1 MSLGQEY
8 TESVKIPYPMFKNM
22 ASILEDRKG
31 ENFALMKFAVTEEDV
46 LKAKR
51 NDWYGEYND
60 FVPGEYIKL
69 VDLNSVFQDVIM
81 SDTPM
86 ERKTN
91 LDLYSKANGHVLI
104 AGLGIGMVLLAIQD
118 KPEVTKITVV
128 EKYQEVIDMVA
139 PQLPLNEKVEIVQSD
154 IFDYK
159 PARGMKFDTI
169 YMDIWTNIIG
179 DDYKEHLSLGRKFKR
194 RLNNENPEAWFGSW
208 RKIDFKRMTKRRF

>member
-8 TESVKIPYPMFKNM
+8 KSVKIPYPMFKDM

-31 ENFALMKFAVTEEDV
+31 ENFALKKFTVTEEDV
-46 LKAKR
+46 LKVKR
-51 NDWYGEYND
+51 NDWYGEYTD
-60 FVPGEYIKL
+60 FVPGEYMKL

-159 PARGMKFDTI
+159 PARGLRFDTI

-179 DDYKEHLSLGRKFKR
+179 DDYEEHLSLERKFKR

-208 RKIDFKRMTKRRF
+208 RKKDFKHMAKRRFF